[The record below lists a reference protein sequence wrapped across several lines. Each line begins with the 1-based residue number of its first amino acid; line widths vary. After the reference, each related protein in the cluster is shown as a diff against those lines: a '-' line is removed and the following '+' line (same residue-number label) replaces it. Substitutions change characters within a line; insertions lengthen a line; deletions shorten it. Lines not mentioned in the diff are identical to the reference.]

1 MDGPARTTR
10 GTGVPARARP
20 YTGAAQ
26 VNPEKL
32 RFPGPGPGTGPGQGN
47 GPGSVAAELAE
58 LMARVAQG
66 DQDAFSAL
74 YDAVAGT
81 VFGIAVKVVRDRAQS
96 EEVAQEVMID
106 VWRQAARYR
115 PDQGSVMAW
124 VATIAHRRAVDRVR
138 SAQASATREH
148 DVGVR
153 DQERPF
159 DEVSEQVETRLE
171 RDQVKRCL
179 RRLTELQRQAV
190 TLAYYQGLTYR
201 EVAETLQTP
210 LPTIKTR
217 MRDGLI
223 RLRDC
228 MGVTT

>member
-1 MDGPARTTR
+1 MTQPQRSR
-10 GTGVPARARP
+10 GHDPVGRQLQEVM
-20 YTGAAQ
+20 G
-26 VNPEKL
+26 
-32 RFPGPGPGTGPGQGN
+32 
-47 GPGSVAAELAE
+47 
-58 LMARVAQG
+58 RVSQG
-66 DQDAFSAL
+66 DKDAFSDL
-74 YDAVAGT
+74 YDAVAAT

-115 PDQGSVMAW
+115 PEQGTVMAW

-138 SAQASATREH
+138 SAQAAANREH
-148 DVGVR
+148 STGVR
-153 DQERPF
+153 DQMRPF
-159 DEVSEQVETRLE
+159 DEVAEEVETRLDSE
-171 RDQVKRCL
+171 QVRRCL
-179 RRLTELQRQAV
+179 RSLTELQRRAV
-190 TLAYYQGLTYR
+190 TLAYYGGLTYR
-201 EVAETLQTP
+201 EVAEELRSP

>member
-1 MDGPARTTR
+1 MDATART
-10 GTGVPARARP
+10 VPGP
-20 YTGAAQ
+20 GSSGAAQ
-26 VNPEKL
+26 VNPEKR
-32 RFPGPGPGTGPGQGN
+32 RFTGPGPDAGPDAGPAPAP
-47 GPGSVAAELAE
+47 GPGSVRAELAE
-58 LMARVAQG
+58 LMARVARG
-66 DQDAFSAL
+66 DQDAFAAL

-81 VFGIAVKVVRDRAQS
+81 VFGIVVKVLRDRAQS

-106 VWRQAARYR
+106 VWRQSARYR
-115 PDQGSVMAW
+115 PGQGSVMTW

-138 SAQASATREH
+138 SAQASADREH
-148 DVGVR
+148 AAGVR
-153 DQERPF
+153 EQDRPF
-159 DEVSEQVETRLE
+159 DEVSEQVENRLE

-179 RRLTELQRQAV
+179 RGLTELQRQAV

-201 EVAETLQTP
+201 EVAETLRTP